1 MLARAREDREKT
13 DKRVTREQKAD
24 EAKQWLKRIMK
35 DFPGAGTFSA
45 VRTAGENLSPV
56 LWALNAYHHNKLT

>member
-1 MLARAREDREKT
+1 MLARAREDRERT

-56 LWALNAYHHNKLT
+56 LWALN